1 MKQGDEVDKYRAI
14 EKEISCLTQH
24 MANLMTFGQQTTYVK
39 NDTGF
44 DVVRKWINEDLEVLF
59 NDSKHMLNDM
69 INKVKEER
77 IKDAIEQN
85 KVEALRADLEL
96 KRWL

>member
-1 MKQGDEVDKYRAI
+1 MVTLKT
-14 EKEISCLTQH
+14 L
-24 MANLMTFGQQTTYVK
+24 GQQTYYFK

-44 DVVRKWINEDLEVLF
+44 DIVRKWINDELEVLF

-77 IKDAIEQN
+77 IKDEIEQS
-85 KVEALRADLEL
+85 KVEALRADLKL